1 LNCYLDRK
9 GSFRNAKVKKKTLWA
24 QILKIMK
31 ENGYANLNE
40 DLLDRKMRN
49 MKKSYKNIKEN
60 NKKTSTGRG
69 RVSWEYFDTFEEIFA
84 NDVTINCCP
93 TLSSIQRSEMTGSES
108 SQDEH
113 EVIALTRFL
122 SNSSNNTHYIPNSL
136 PSISPFQPIHPASS
150 GSSLIDDSNSLLSP
164 SVTPTSERS
173 EKATQM
179 STLHNMRKKQLDVEE
194 KRIKAIM
201 ELKTSIDKNNNIQQE
216 RNNLLRDLLLLRTSQ
231 VEAEKNT

>member
-1 LNCYLDRK
+1 VTKLFLNSYLDRK
-9 GSFRNAKVKKKTLWA
+9 NSFRNAKIKKKTLWA

-69 RVSWEYFDTFEEIFA
+69 RISWEYFDTFEEIFA
-84 NDVTINCCP
+84 NHVTINCCP
-93 TLSSIQRSEMTGSES
+93 TLSSIQRSETTGSES

-113 EVIALTRFL
+113 EVIILIRFL
-122 SNSSNNTHYIPNSL
+122 SNSSNNTHHIPNSS
-136 PSISPFQPIHPASS
+136 PSISPFQPIHPAPS
-150 GSSLIDDSNSLLSP
+150 GSSLTDVSSPLLSP

-173 EKATQM
+173 EKATRM
-179 STLHNMRKKQLDVEE
+179 STLHNAKE
-194 KRIKAIM
+194 
-201 ELKTSIDKNNNIQQE
+201 T
-216 RNNLLRDLLLLRTSQ
+216 T
-231 VEAEKNT
+231 